1 VGSRLNRLFALWS
14 AYPSRFWLL
23 FAGVFFSVSSSSFI
37 WPFTTIF
44 IAEQTQSSLT
54 LTTLMFSVEACAS
67 LISVGRTSKMM
78 DLYGRKVIMITGLV
92 LQAGNLLLMT
102 QATSIGS
109 WLVLMAV
116 MGVISPLFS
125 IGGNAMVADLIPN
138 HQRAQAYALLRMAIN
153 LGVVTGP
160 LIGGWIIAEHSFQ
173 TAFWTAASL
182 LLLLAGLAHWLLQET
197 RPEVKKDTPRS
208 NQGVW
213 KDRHFIT
220 ILLFYTFSVM
230 GFIEM
235 FILMPIYL
243 KQNFQIL
250 ENQSSLLFSV
260 NALIVVLF
268 QYSTTRWASRFSPF
282 LMMAVGALIYALA
295 LGSIPFLKTFV
306 FFIVAMMVLTIGEM
320 VINPTVTSYVSNLAP
335 DNMRA
340 RYMGMLE
347 MVYRVAMGTSPLVA
361 GLINDLVAP
370 SWIWV
375 YGSLITL
382 VGAAGFISLYLGRF
396 GKN

>member
-1 VGSRLNRLFALWS
+1 
-14 AYPSRFWLL
+14 
-23 FAGVFFSVSSSSFI
+23 
-37 WPFTTIF
+37 
-44 IAEQTQSSLT
+44 
-54 LTTLMFSVEACAS
+54 
-67 LISVGRTSKMM
+67 MM
-78 DLYGRKVIMITGLV
+78 DLYGRKVMMITGLV
-92 LQAGNLLLMT
+92 LQAGNMLLMT
-102 QATSIGS
+102 QATSICS

-116 MGVISPLFS
+116 MGVVSPLFS

-173 TAFWTAASL
+173 NAFWTAAFL

-250 ENQSSLLFSV
+250 ENQSSLLFSL

-282 LMMAVGALIYALA
+282 LMMA
-295 LGSIPFLKTFV
+295 
-306 FFIVAMMVLTIGEM
+306 
-320 VINPTVTSYVSNLAP
+320 
-335 DNMRA
+335 
-340 RYMGMLE
+340 MGL
-347 MVYRVAMGTSPLVA
+347 
-361 GLINDLVAP
+361 
-370 SWIWV
+370 
-375 YGSLITL
+375 
-382 VGAAGFISLYLGRF
+382 
-396 GKN
+396 

>member
-1 VGSRLNRLFALWS
+1 
-14 AYPSRFWLL
+14 
-23 FAGVFFSVSSSSFI
+23 
-37 WPFTTIF
+37 
-44 IAEQTQSSLT
+44 
-54 LTTLMFSVEACAS
+54 
-67 LISVGRTSKMM
+67 
-78 DLYGRKVIMITGLV
+78 
-92 LQAGNLLLMT
+92 MT
-102 QATSIGS
+102 QATSIGI

-116 MGVISPLFS
+116 MGVVSPLFS

-250 ENQSSLLFSV
+250 ENQSSLHYSLGFTLLTFSDDGRGGSDLCPGAGQHSFSRNLCV
-260 NALIVVLF
+260 F
-268 QYSTTRWASRFSPF
+268 YS
-282 LMMAVGALIYALA
+282 G
-295 LGSIPFLKTFV
+295 
-306 FFIVAMMVLTIGEM
+306 
-320 VINPTVTSYVSNLAP
+320 
-335 DNMRA
+335 DD
-340 RYMGMLE
+340 
-347 MVYRVAMGTSPLVA
+347 GTDHWGNGDQP
-361 GLINDLVAP
+361 NRD
-370 SWIWV
+370 
-375 YGSLITL
+375 
-382 VGAAGFISLYLGRF
+382 
-396 GKN
+396 

>member
-1 VGSRLNRLFALWS
+1 
-14 AYPSRFWLL
+14 
-23 FAGVFFSVSSSSFI
+23 
-37 WPFTTIF
+37 
-44 IAEQTQSSLT
+44 
-54 LTTLMFSVEACAS
+54 
-67 LISVGRTSKMM
+67 MM
-78 DLYGRKVIMITGLV
+78 DLYGRKVMMITGLI

-102 QATSIGS
+102 QSTSIGI
-109 WLVLMAV
+109 WLILMAV
-116 MGVISPLFS
+116 MGVVSPLFS

-160 LIGGWIIAEHSFQ
+160 LIGGWIISQHSFQ
-173 TAFWTAASL
+173 IAFWTTASL
-182 LLLLAGLAHWLLQET
+182 LLLLAGLAQWLLQET
-197 RPEVKKDTPRS
+197 RPEITATASSIDQS
-208 NQGVW
+208 VW

-268 QYSTTRWASRFSPF
+268 QYSTTRWVSRFSPF
-282 LMMAVGALIYALA
+282 LMMAVGALVYALA
-295 LGSIPFLKTFV
+295 LGSIPFLETFV
-306 FFIVAMMVLTIGEM
+306 FFVVAMMVLTIGEM

-335 DNMRA
+335 DHMRA

-382 VGAAGFISLYLGRF
+382 VGAAGFLSLYLNRPRI
-396 GKN
+396 

>member
-1 VGSRLNRLFALWS
+1 
-14 AYPSRFWLL
+14 
-23 FAGVFFSVSSSSFI
+23 
-37 WPFTTIF
+37 
-44 IAEQTQSSLT
+44 
-54 LTTLMFSVEACAS
+54 
-67 LISVGRTSKMM
+67 
-78 DLYGRKVIMITGLV
+78 
-92 LQAGNLLLMT
+92 
-102 QATSIGS
+102 
-109 WLVLMAV
+109 
-116 MGVISPLFS
+116 
-125 IGGNAMVADLIPN
+125 
-138 HQRAQAYALLRMAIN
+138 
-153 LGVVTGP
+153 
-160 LIGGWIIAEHSFQ
+160 
-173 TAFWTAASL
+173 
-182 LLLLAGLAHWLLQET
+182 
-197 RPEVKKDTPRS
+197 
-208 NQGVW
+208 
-213 KDRHFIT
+213 
-220 ILLFYTFSVM
+220 M

-268 QYSTTRWASRFSPF
+268 QYSTTRWASRFSLF

-306 FFIVAMMVLTIGEM
+306 FFTVAMMVLTIGEM

-347 MVYRVAMGTSPLVA
+347 MVYWVAMGTSPLVA
-361 GLINDLVAP
+361 KLINDLVAP
-370 SWIWV
+370 SWIGV

-382 VGAAGFISLYLGRF
+382 VGAAGFISLYLGKF

>member
-1 VGSRLNRLFALWS
+1 
-14 AYPSRFWLL
+14 
-23 FAGVFFSVSSSSFI
+23 
-37 WPFTTIF
+37 
-44 IAEQTQSSLT
+44 
-54 LTTLMFSVEACAS
+54 
-67 LISVGRTSKMM
+67 
-78 DLYGRKVIMITGLV
+78 
-92 LQAGNLLLMT
+92 MT
-102 QATSIGS
+102 
-109 WLVLMAV
+109 
-116 MGVISPLFS
+116 
-125 IGGNAMVADLIPN
+125 
-138 HQRAQAYALLRMAIN
+138 IN

-260 NALIVVLF
+260 NALIFVLF
-268 QYSTTRWASRFSPF
+268 Q
-282 LMMAVGALIYALA
+282 
-295 LGSIPFLKTFV
+295 
-306 FFIVAMMVLTIGEM
+306 
-320 VINPTVTSYVSNLAP
+320 
-335 DNMRA
+335 
-340 RYMGMLE
+340 
-347 MVYRVAMGTSPLVA
+347 
-361 GLINDLVAP
+361 
-370 SWIWV
+370 
-375 YGSLITL
+375 
-382 VGAAGFISLYLGRF
+382 
-396 GKN
+396 

>member
-1 VGSRLNRLFALWS
+1 
-14 AYPSRFWLL
+14 
-23 FAGVFFSVSSSSFI
+23 
-37 WPFTTIF
+37 
-44 IAEQTQSSLT
+44 
-54 LTTLMFSVEACAS
+54 
-67 LISVGRTSKMM
+67 MM
-78 DLYGRKVIMITGLV
+78 DLYGRKVMMITGLV

-116 MGVISPLFS
+116 MGVVSPLFS

-197 RPEVKKDTPRS
+197 RPEVKKDTPQS
-208 NQGVW
+208 KQSVW

-260 NALIVVLF
+260 NALIVVLPVLH
-268 QYSTTRWASRFSPF
+268 YSLGFTLLTFSDDGRGGSDLCLGAGQHSFSRN
-282 LMMAVGALIYALA
+282 LC
-295 LGSIPFLKTFV
+295 V
-306 FFIVAMMVLTIGEM
+306 FYSG
-320 VINPTVTSYVSNLAP
+320 
-335 DNMRA
+335 DD
-340 RYMGMLE
+340 
-347 MVYRVAMGTSPLVA
+347 GTDHWGNGDQP
-361 GLINDLVAP
+361 NRD
-370 SWIWV
+370 
-375 YGSLITL
+375 
-382 VGAAGFISLYLGRF
+382 
-396 GKN
+396 

>member
-1 VGSRLNRLFALWS
+1 
-14 AYPSRFWLL
+14 
-23 FAGVFFSVSSSSFI
+23 
-37 WPFTTIF
+37 
-44 IAEQTQSSLT
+44 
-54 LTTLMFSVEACAS
+54 
-67 LISVGRTSKMM
+67 
-78 DLYGRKVIMITGLV
+78 
-92 LQAGNLLLMT
+92 
-102 QATSIGS
+102 
-109 WLVLMAV
+109 
-116 MGVISPLFS
+116 
-125 IGGNAMVADLIPN
+125 
-138 HQRAQAYALLRMAIN
+138 
-153 LGVVTGP
+153 
-160 LIGGWIIAEHSFQ
+160 
-173 TAFWTAASL
+173 
-182 LLLLAGLAHWLLQET
+182 
-197 RPEVKKDTPRS
+197 
-208 NQGVW
+208 
-213 KDRHFIT
+213 
-220 ILLFYTFSVM
+220 M

-282 LMMAVGALIYALA
+282 LMMAMGALIYALA
-295 LGSIPFLKTFV
+295 LGSIPFLENFV

-335 DNMRA
+335 DHMRA

-382 VGAAGFISLYLGRF
+382 VGSAGFISLYLGRF

>member
-1 VGSRLNRLFALWS
+1 VGSGLSRLLALWH
-14 AYPSRFWLL
+14 AYPTRFWLL
-23 FAGVFFSVSSSSFI
+23 FAGVFCSVFCSSFI

-67 LISVGRTSKMM
+67 LLSVGKTSKMM
-78 DLYGRKVIMITGLV
+78 DLYGRKVMMITGLV

-102 QATSIGS
+102 QATSSGS

-116 MGVISPLFS
+116 MGMASPLFS
-125 IGGNAMVADLIPN
+125 IGGNAMVADLLPN
-138 HQRAQAYALLRMAIN
+138 PQRAQAYALLRMAIN

-160 LIGGWIIAEHSFQ
+160 LIGCWIIAEYSFQ
-173 TAFWTAASL
+173 TAFWTTASL
-182 LLLLAGLAHWLLQET
+182 LLLLAGLAHWFLQET
-197 RPEVKKDTPRS
+197 RPEAKKEIPQS
-208 NQGVW
+208 NQSVW
-213 KDRHFIT
+213 NDRHFIT

-250 ENQSSLLFSV
+250 ENQSSLLFSM

-268 QYSTTRWASRFSPF
+268 QYTTTRWASHFSPF
-282 LMMAVGALIYALA
+282 LMMAVGALIYAFA
-295 LGSIPFLKTFV
+295 LGSIPFLETFV
-306 FFIVAMMVLTIGEM
+306 FFVGAMMVLTIGEM

-335 DNMRA
+335 DQMRA

-347 MVYRVAMGTSPLVA
+347 MVYRVAMGISPLVA
-361 GLINDLVAP
+361 GLINDLAAP
-370 SWIWV
+370 SLIWV
-375 YGSLITL
+375 YGSLISL
-382 VGAAGFISLYLGRF
+382 LGATGFIGLYMKRLRG
-396 GKN
+396 

>member
-1 VGSRLNRLFALWS
+1 
-14 AYPSRFWLL
+14 
-23 FAGVFFSVSSSSFI
+23 
-37 WPFTTIF
+37 
-44 IAEQTQSSLT
+44 
-54 LTTLMFSVEACAS
+54 
-67 LISVGRTSKMM
+67 
-78 DLYGRKVIMITGLV
+78 
-92 LQAGNLLLMT
+92 
-102 QATSIGS
+102 
-109 WLVLMAV
+109 MAV
-116 MGVISPLFS
+116 MGMVSPLFS

-160 LIGGWIIAEHSFQ
+160 LIGGSIIAEHAFQ

-182 LLLLAGLAHWLLQET
+182 LLLLAGLAYWLLQET

-268 QYSTTRWASRFSPF
+268 QYSTTRWAVRFSPF

-295 LGSIPFLKTFV
+295 LGSIPFLETFAI
-306 FFIVAMMVLTIGEM
+306 FICLL
-320 VINPTVTSYVSNLAP
+320 Y
-335 DNMRA
+335 
-340 RYMGMLE
+340 
-347 MVYRVAMGTSPLVA
+347 TSPSPR
-361 GLINDLVAP
+361 DLSTSRMP
-370 SWIWV
+370 S
-375 YGSLITL
+375 S
-382 VGAAGFISLYLGRF
+382 A
-396 GKN
+396 